1 MNPPGR
7 SSSAARKPP
16 GARFLSLQIRIFLV
30 FGIGIALLLAAG
42 VWAAMHAFNA
52 TERQQVEAQQQNL
65 VSLLAESVD
74 AKLTTCLEAL
84 ASAAQSC
91 PERLPAQGHAV
102 QQWMKHRAVLHAL
115 FPAGSYLVRPDGRI
129 VASQPAGLPPPAAPE
144 ALEAFFRQV
153 ATAHRPGLSG
163 ILGLGSSGAAAIV
176 MAAPCLGPDG
186 QTRLL
191 LAGRL
196 DLAHDAFLEALV
208 QERLVGGGHVT
219 LEDGTGRTLL
229 GIPPSRSAGTPRLA
243 TSRHLAT
250 VPWVV
255 VASIPEA
262 ATHAP
267 VLRLHRILQ
276 ASSALAMAVALALT
290 WLLSHGLTRN
300 LEAFTRQL
308 EDAADRPPG
317 QRTIHT
323 RAHDETRILV
333 DAFNGLMTRLDR
345 KAATI
350 QAARAQNDQE
360 LALAKH
366 VLQRLVEPGLAALP
380 SHFHMETL
388 RTERINGDACTYRQG
403 PAGLHFGLL
412 CDATGHGLTAGIS
425 TLPAIQAF
433 LAMVHRDV
441 PLETIYQEINQRIH
455 QLMPVDR
462 FLCLL
467 LIRLDLRNGVL
478 SLLNAGLPDAILSRP
493 GGERRRF
500 PSRNLPAGIRVGAQ
514 APEVETVAA
523 SPGSRLLAFTDG
535 VLDLFPGA
543 EAETRLFQGLDQAPL
558 EVHRDAIQETLA
570 LAIGNREQHDDVSW
584 ALWEVPEPI
593 SLTVP
598 PAPEAPGLA
607 SIERDAPLVL
617 ALDFQP
623 GRIAVRDLVP
633 EVVRLLATRG
643 VSGSLEQILA
653 LTLNEA
659 LHNAVDH
666 GVLQLDPAVKRL
678 GFEAY
683 EAFRKLHL
691 GALPGGSI
699 HLEIQLWTL
708 PSGPVQEVVVEV
720 EDPGTG
726 FDWRA
731 WERAHSGGAAAPP
744 SRGLALLK
752 ALSRELAFNEAGNR
766 IRFTLARTTGTAD

>member
-1 MNPPGR
+1 MNLPGT
-7 SSSAARKPP
+7 SGSTARKAP
-16 GARFLSLQIRIFLV
+16 GARFLSLQIRIFLA
-30 FGIGIALLLAAG
+30 FGISIALLLAAG
-42 VWAAMHAFNA
+42 GWAAMRAFNA
-52 TERQQVEAQQQNL
+52 TERQQVETQQKNL
-65 VSLLAESVD
+65 VRLLARTVD
-74 AKLTTCLEAL
+74 VKFSTCLEAL

-91 PERLPAQGHAV
+91 PDRLPAHGRAA
-102 QQWMKHRAVLHAL
+102 QQWLDHRDVLHAL
-115 FPAGSYLVRPDGRI
+115 FPLGSCLARPDGRI
-129 VASQPAGLPPPAAPE
+129 VASQSVDFSPPAME
-144 ALEAFFRQV
+144 RLEAFFRQV
-153 ATAHRPGLSG
+153 AATRRPGISSPFHP
-163 ILGLGSSGAAAIV
+163 GSSGTAVIV

-186 QTRLL
+186 QTRLI

-196 DLAHDAFLEALV
+196 DLAHDAFLSTLV
-208 QERLVGGGHVT
+208 QERLMGGGHVT
-219 LEDGTGRTLL
+219 LEDEAGRALL
-229 GIPPSRSAGTPRLA
+229 GALPPRSAGRPHLTIGQR
-243 TSRHLAT
+243 LAT

-255 VASIPEA
+255 AVAIPEA

-267 VLRLHRILQ
+267 LLHLRRILQ
-276 ASSALAMAVALALT
+276 ASSALAVLVALALT

-317 QRTIHT
+317 QRTILT

-333 DAFNGLMTRLDR
+333 DAFNALMTRLDQ

-350 QAARAQNDQE
+350 QEARARNDQE

-403 PAGLHFGLL
+403 PGGLHFGLL

-433 LAMVHRDV
+433 LSMVRRDV

-478 SLLNAGLPDAILSRP
+478 SLLNAGLPDAILSFP
-493 GGERRRF
+493 GAGRRRF
-500 PSRNLPAGIRVGAQ
+500 PSLNLPAGIRVGGQ

-523 SPGSRLLAFTDG
+523 PPGSRLLAFTDG
-535 VLDLFPGA
+535 VLDLFPGT
-543 EAETRLFQGLDQAPL
+543 EAEIRLFQGLDRAPL
-558 EVHRDAIQETLA
+558 EVHRDAIRETLA

-584 ALWEVPEPI
+584 ALWEVPESV
-593 SLTVP
+593 SLAVP
-598 PAPEAPGLA
+598 AALEDSETAF
-607 SIERDAPLVL
+607 IERDEPLAL
-617 ALDFQP
+617 ALDFHP

-643 VSGSLEQILA
+643 VTGSLEQILA
-653 LTLNEA
+653 LTLSEA

-666 GVLQLDPAVKRL
+666 GVLHLDPALKPL

-683 EAFRKLHL
+683 EAIRRLHL
-691 GALPGGSI
+691 AALPGGTV
-699 HLEIQLWTL
+699 HLEIHLRTL
-708 PSGPVQEVVVEV
+708 PSGQIQEVVVTV
-720 EDPGTG
+720 EDPGPG
-726 FDWRA
+726 FDWQG
-731 WERAHSGGAAAPP
+731 WEQSHPGEASASPG
-744 SRGLALLK
+744 RGLALLK
-752 ALSRELAFNEAGNR
+752 ALSRELTFNAAGNL
-766 IRFTLARTTGTAD
+766 IQFTLARTTDTSG

>member
-1 MNPPGR
+1 MNLPDVG
-7 SSSAARKPP
+7 ANTARKAP
-16 GARFLSLQIRIFLV
+16 GARFLSLQIRIFLA
-30 FGIGIALLLAAG
+30 FGISIALLLAAG
-42 VWAAMHAFNA
+42 GWAAMRAFNA
-52 TERQQVEAQQQNL
+52 TERRQVEAQQQHL
-65 VSLLAESVD
+65 VSLLAQTVD
-74 AKLTTCLEAL
+74 ATFSTCLEAL

-91 PERLPAQGHAV
+91 PDRLPAQGRTAR
-102 QQWMKHRAVLHAL
+102 QWLEHRDVLRAL
-115 FPAGSYLVRPDGRI
+115 FPSGSYLARPDGRI
-129 VASQPAGLPPPAAPE
+129 VASQSEDLPAPATGR
-144 ALEAFFRQV
+144 LEAFFRQV
-153 ATAHRPGLSG
+153 AVARHPGISRTFQLGPGGTA
-163 ILGLGSSGAAAIV
+163 AVV

-186 QTRLL
+186 QTRLI

-196 DLAHDAFLEALV
+196 DLAHDAFLGALV
-208 QERLVGGGHVT
+208 QERLMGGGYVT
-219 LEDGTGRTLL
+219 LEDGTGHTLL
-229 GIPPSRSAGTPRLA
+229 GASPPRSTGAPPLTTHR
-243 TSRHLAT
+243 RLAT

-267 VLRLHRILQ
+267 ILRLRRILQ
-276 ASSALAMAVALALT
+276 ASSALAMLVALALT

-317 QRTIHT
+317 QRTILT

-333 DAFNGLMTRLDR
+333 DAFNGLMTRLDQ

-350 QAARAQNDQE
+350 QEARARNDQE

-403 PAGLHFGLL
+403 PGGLHFGLL

-433 LAMVHRDV
+433 LTMARRDV
-441 PLETIYQEINQRIH
+441 PLETIYREINQRIH

-462 FLCLL
+462 FLCLF

-478 SLLNAGLPDAILSRP
+478 SLLNAGLPDAILSLP
-493 GGERRRF
+493 GAGRRRF
-500 PSRNLPAGIRVGAQ
+500 PSRNLPAGIRVGGQ
-514 APEVETVAA
+514 APEVETVAVP
-523 SPGSRLLAFTDG
+523 PGSRLLAFTDG
-535 VLDLFPGA
+535 VLDLFPGT
-543 EAETRLFQGLDQAPL
+543 EAETRLFQGLDGAPL
-558 EVHRDAIQETLA
+558 EVHRDAIRETLA
-570 LAIGNREQHDDVSW
+570 LAIENREQHDDVSW
-584 ALWEVPEPI
+584 ALWEVPEPVG
-593 SLTVP
+593 LTVP
-598 PAPEAPGLA
+598 AAPEASGLA
-607 SIERDAPLVL
+607 SIERDESLAL

-633 EVVRLLATRG
+633 EVVRLLAARG
-643 VSGSLEQILA
+643 VSGSLEQVLA
-653 LTLNEA
+653 LTLSEA

-666 GVLQLDPAVKRL
+666 GVLHLDPALKPL

-683 EAFRKLHL
+683 EAIRKLHL
-691 GALPGGSI
+691 AALPGGSV

-708 PSGPVQEVVVEV
+708 PSGPVQDVVVTV
-720 EDPGTG
+720 EDPGPG
-726 FDWRA
+726 FDWQS
-731 WERAHSGGAAAPP
+731 WEQSQPGGAGAPP
-744 SRGLALLK
+744 GRGLALLK
-752 ALSRELAFNEAGNR
+752 ALSRELTFNAAGNR
-766 IRFTLARTTGTAD
+766 IRFTLARRTDTAG